1 MGITFAKWRWIVPLR
16 GMSRNTADNNFT
28 DEFVAF
34 VTEEAQGFTCLVT
47 VLVQGLVA
55 IIGNTRVWARI
66 IFHWQEKSNFK
77 NQKAERWKVGSSAG
91 EGLTDTFWTA
101 VTPFGGS
108 GVSSMAGDLTGSF
121 QLVTLVAGETH
132 QRSDSKAGFRT
143 HRARAIH
150 HLPRIRTLLDCEDHD
165 YCHSSKRWGFWNLT
179 WLSIAFLKQ
188 KYKYA
193 ANNRKIDRRVV
204 NISHCTSHINR
215 MSKFIIIRQSRLSV
229 RVQL

>member
-28 DEFVAF
+28 DEFIAF
-34 VTEEAQGFTCLVT
+34 VTEEAQGFSCLVT

-66 IFHWQEKSNFK
+66 IFHWQKVQKMIK
-77 NQKAERWKVGSSAG
+77 NQKAEHRKDGSSAG

-101 VTPFGGS
+101 VTPLGGA

-132 QRSDSKAGFRT
+132 QRSDSKAGFRA
-143 HRARAIH
+143 HRARSVY
-150 HLPRIRTLLDCEDHD
+150 HLPRIRTLLDCEDQ
-165 YCHSSKRWGFWNLT
+165 CES
-179 WLSIAFLKQ
+179 
-188 KYKYA
+188 
-193 ANNRKIDRRVV
+193 
-204 NISHCTSHINR
+204 
-215 MSKFIIIRQSRLSV
+215 
-229 RVQL
+229 